1 MGFEAWASLITVV
14 LVMVA
19 MLSNRIAMDVGM
31 AGGLFLLL
39 LLGVSSVEDA
49 FRGVA
54 HPAVLMIGSLFVV
67 AAGLRETGA
76 IQVFAERFLGRPTNV
91 SGAQL
96 RLMASVAL
104 LSGFMNNTPVVA
116 MYLSIVDGWAR
127 KIRISP
133 SKLFIPLSFSAILG
147 GRLTLIGSSS
157 NIVAMGL
164 YLQYLDENSALPAG
178 VNEISSMKQ
187 FWGPGAVGLP
197 ITIVGIAFILVFSRW
212 LLPIRKPALE
222 VGPDARKY
230 TVQMEVRPDSP
241 IVNKSIEEAGLRHLP
256 GLFLIEIDRLG
267 ELIPAPPP
275 YTLLRAGDVLSL
287 AGILESVVDLRR
299 IRGLV
304 PATDQISKVR
314 AEYSQRILVEAVV
327 SHNSPLNR
335 RTVRQSWFR
344 TIYNAA
350 VIAVHRNGEQ
360 IKTKVGDI
368 VLKAGDTL
376 LLETHRGFV
385 EAHHNSPDFFLVS
398 GVQGSTPIRHERA
411 WVAVALFGIFVVC
424 LGFTNVEPVVAAFGC
439 ALGMVLTGC
448 LSRAEAHRSVDWQ
461 VLVIIACALGIGGAL
476 QQTGAAA
483 YLATRILDFFI
494 GSGFGPHGM
503 LFVIFMLCAVLA
515 QVITNNGSAAVM
527 FPIAMVTA
535 RGLGVSAE
543 PFLFSLMMGAG
554 SSFATP
560 LSYQTNLMV
569 YGPGGYRF
577 SDFVYLGIPLT
588 LLMGFVT
595 TLACPF
601 AFPFHP

>member
-187 FWGPGAVGLP
+187 FWGPG
-197 ITIVGIAFILVFSRW
+197 
-212 LLPIRKPALE
+212 
-222 VGPDARKY
+222 
-230 TVQMEVRPDSP
+230 
-241 IVNKSIEEAGLRHLP
+241 
-256 GLFLIEIDRLG
+256 
-267 ELIPAPPP
+267 
-275 YTLLRAGDVLSL
+275 
-287 AGILESVVDLRR
+287 
-299 IRGLV
+299 
-304 PATDQISKVR
+304 
-314 AEYSQRILVEAVV
+314 
-327 SHNSPLNR
+327 
-335 RTVRQSWFR
+335 QS
-344 TIYNAA
+344 
-350 VIAVHRNGEQ
+350 
-360 IKTKVGDI
+360 D
-368 VLKAGDTL
+368 
-376 LLETHRGFV
+376 
-385 EAHHNSPDFFLVS
+385 
-398 GVQGSTPIRHERA
+398 
-411 WVAVALFGIFVVC
+411 
-424 LGFTNVEPVVAAFGC
+424 
-439 ALGMVLTGC
+439 
-448 LSRAEAHRSVDWQ
+448 
-461 VLVIIACALGIGGAL
+461 
-476 QQTGAAA
+476 
-483 YLATRILDFFI
+483 
-494 GSGFGPHGM
+494 
-503 LFVIFMLCAVLA
+503 
-515 QVITNNGSAAVM
+515 
-527 FPIAMVTA
+527 
-535 RGLGVSAE
+535 
-543 PFLFSLMMGAG
+543 
-554 SSFATP
+554 
-560 LSYQTNLMV
+560 
-569 YGPGGYRF
+569 YR
-577 SDFVYLGIPLT
+577 
-588 LLMGFVT
+588 
-595 TLACPF
+595 
-601 AFPFHP
+601 

>member
-1 MGFEAWASLITVV
+1 MGYDAWATLLTVV

-19 MLSNRIAMDVGM
+19 MLSNRLAIEVSM
-31 AGGLFLLL
+31 AAGLFLLL

-76 IQVFAERFLGRPTNV
+76 IQGFAERLLGRPTNV
-91 SGAQL
+91 SVAQL
-96 RLMASVAL
+96 RLMAPVAL
-104 LSGFMNNTPVVA
+104 LSAFMNNTPVVA

-133 SKLFIPLSFSAILG
+133 SKLFIPLSFAAILG

-164 YLQYLDENSALPAG
+164 YLQYLDENRSPLQAG
-178 VNEISSMKQ
+178 VNEISSLKQ
-187 FWGPGAVGLP
+187 FWGPAAVGLP
-197 ITIVGIAFILVFSRW
+197 LAIIGIVFILLFSRW
-212 LLPIRKPALE
+212 LLPTRKPALE

-230 TVQMEVRPDSP
+230 TVQMEVQAGSP
-241 IVNKSIEEAGLRHLP
+241 IVDKSIEEAGLRHLP

-267 ELIPAPPP
+267 ESMPAPSP
-275 YTLLRAGDVLSL
+275 YTSLRAGDVLSL

-304 PATDQISKVR
+304 PATDQISKVH
-314 AEYSQRILVEAVV
+314 ADDSQRMLVEAVV
-327 SHNSPLNR
+327 SHNSPLIGQTVQQSR
-335 RTVRQSWFR
+335 FRTV
-344 TIYNAA
+344 YNAA

-360 IKTKVGDI
+360 IKAKIGNI
-368 VLKAGDTL
+368 ALKAGDTL

-385 EAHHNSPDFFLVS
+385 DAHHNSPNFYLVS
-398 GVQGSTPIRHERA
+398 GVEGSTPVRHERA
-411 WVAVALFGIFVVC
+411 WVAATLFGILVVC

-439 ALGMVLTGC
+439 ALGMVVTGC
-448 LSRAEAHRSVDWQ
+448 LSRAEARTSVDWQ

-476 QQTGAAA
+476 TQTGAAA
-483 YLATRILDFFI
+483 HLAAQILDLCS
-494 GSGFGPHGM
+494 GLGFGPHGM
-503 LFVIFMLCAVLA
+503 LFVIFMLCASLA

-535 RGLGVSAE
+535 GGLGVSTE
-543 PFLFSLMMGAG
+543 PFLFALIMGAG
-554 SSFATP
+554 ASFATP

-577 SDFVYLGIPLT
+577 SDFVLIGVPLT
-588 LLMGFVT
+588 LLLGFVT
-595 TLACPF
+595 TLVCPLV
-601 AFPFHP
+601 FPF